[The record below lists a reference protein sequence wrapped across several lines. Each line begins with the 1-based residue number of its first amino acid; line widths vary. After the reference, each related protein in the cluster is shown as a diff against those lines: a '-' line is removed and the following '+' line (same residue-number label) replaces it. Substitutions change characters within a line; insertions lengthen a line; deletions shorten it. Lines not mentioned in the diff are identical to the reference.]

1 MVLYFIAKAQRPEIY
16 QWGYKM
22 KRHSLN
28 GIGLNRVAWWN
39 LSKTTGPTDK
49 LTLKS
54 EGFEP
59 SSDHEMSKHG
69 RILVAMSGGI
79 DSSLAAVMLHDEG
92 YEVIGMTMKTWDY
105 ASSGGT
111 KKETGC
117 CSLDSINDARNISV
131 SLGFPHYIL
140 DIRAEFGDAVI
151 DHFTGEYLEG
161 RTPNPCVM
169 CNTHIKWDALLRR
182 ADRLDCE
189 LIATG
194 HYANIRLVTTTP
206 VVRQS
211 EQDHQDTGEPLHGG
225 DSAGRYVIS
234 KGVDTLKDQSY
245 VLWGVSQESLRR
257 TKLPLGHLRKTE
269 IREMATERGFIELVN
284 KSESYEICFVPDN
297 DYRGFLKRRVPGLEA
312 EVAGGNFVMEGTG
325 KIMGKHEGYPFYTI
339 GQRKG
344 LGMAF
349 GQPMFVTEIRKETNE
364 VVLGVDTDLFR
375 DGMMVGKL
383 NLQKYDRIVGSLDT
397 VTKVRYKDAGT
408 RAMISQTR
416 DPRTGND
423 QMEVLFEQGV
433 SAIAPGQAAVFYE
446 GDDVVGGGWITKS
459 FRQDG
464 V

>member
-1 MVLYFIAKAQRPEIY
+1 
-16 QWGYKM
+16 
-22 KRHSLN
+22 
-28 GIGLNRVAWWN
+28 
-39 LSKTTGPTDK
+39 
-49 LTLKS
+49 
-54 EGFEP
+54 
-59 SSDHEMSKHG
+59 
-69 RILVAMSGGI
+69 MSGGI
-79 DSSLAAVMLHDEG
+79 DSSLAAVMLHEQG

-117 CSLDSINDARNISV
+117 CSLDSINDARNIAV

-140 DIRAEFGDAVI
+140 DIREEFGDAVI

-189 LIATG
+189 SIATG
-194 HYANIRLVTTTP
+194 HYAHIRQETA
-206 VVRQS
+206 
-211 EQDHQDTGEPLHGG
+211 G
-225 DSAGRYVIS
+225 SANGRYVIS

-245 VLWGVSQESLRR
+245 VLWGVSQASLSR
-257 TKLPLGHLRKTE
+257 TVLPLGHLRKSE
-269 IREMATERGFIELVN
+269 IRDMATERGFMELVT

-297 DYRGFLKRRVPGLEA
+297 DYRSFLKRRVPGLEA

-325 KIMGKHEGYPFYTI
+325 KILGKHEGYPFYTI

-349 GQPMFVTEIRKETNE
+349 GQPMFVTEIRKDTNE
-364 VVLGVDTDLFR
+364 VVLGVDKDLFR
-375 DGMMVGKL
+375 DGMIVSKL
-383 NLQKYDRIVGSLDT
+383 NLQKYPTIDRPTET

-408 RAMISQTR
+408 PATISHTS
-416 DPRTGND
+416 DPRTGD
-423 QMEVLFEQGV
+423 DRIEVLFHEGV

-446 GDDVVGGGWITKS
+446 GDDVIGGGWIMKS
-459 FRQDG
+459 FRQADESFANMNRQTATSASVAQLVG
-464 V
+464 